1 MRQTMRAI
9 ALACLFG
16 TVIVFSGVTGAHGI
30 GNPHSEGYIIDVIVV
45 DLDCEENLTCV
56 SRPSNIIEYFGA
68 DWCTE
73 CPEVEE
79 QLNQTSDNQ
88 SIIVS
93 HRPSTSDDFWLEK
106 SRDRFLDTYG
116 LWGYPT
122 IVVDGHYALAGPTQS
137 RELDTLLSESI
148 SNYSGIT
155 NVSLVNNSLN
165 LEGNFSGLDIDVWTV
180 KSNDK
185 VANVA
190 INHTNLTET
199 NIVDLDGE
207 KLVIVVS
214 YPGYI
219 YLVSGS
225 SMPVNDYSPDTGLD
239 ELGENG
245 ESVKGSTIII
255 ITILLALI
263 CLPATLTLIQVI
275 REPTQENGITVKD
288 QIIPKQDLTVLE
300 EIGDISDESE

>member
-1 MRQTMRAI
+1 MRAI
-9 ALACLFG
+9 ALACLIG
-16 TVIVFSGVTGAHGI
+16 TVMVFSGITGAHGI
-30 GNPHSEGYIIDVIVV
+30 GSPHSEGYIIDVIVV

-73 CPEVEE
+73 CPEVED
-79 QLNQTSDNQ
+79 QLNNTSDNQ
-88 SIIVS
+88 SIILS
-93 HRPSTSDDFWLEK
+93 HRPSTSDDFWLED
-106 SRDRFLDTYG
+106 SRKRFLETYG

-137 RELDTLLSESI
+137 RELDSLLSESI

-155 NVSLVNNSLN
+155 NVSMVNDSLY
-165 LEGNFSGLDIDVWTV
+165 LEGNFTGLSIDVWTV

-185 VANVA
+185 VPNVA

-219 YLVSGS
+219 HLIPGS

-239 ELGENG
+239 EIEERG

-255 ITILLALI
+255 ITVLLAMI
-263 CLPATLTLIQVI
+263 CLPATVTLIQII
-275 REPTQENGITVKD
+275 REPTPENEI
-288 QIIPKQDLTVLE
+288 QNRKQYVTT
-300 EIGDISDESE
+300 GDANSSDDFGNIKSVNDESE